1 VAMKA
6 ARQTSQLARMPFMIV
21 GPIAPA
27 HLPVVIL
34 AAIAAVVPVS
44 SPVYLVRIRSGVG
57 GVGVGARLSAGVR

>member
-1 VAMKA
+1 
-6 ARQTSQLARMPFMIV
+6 MIV